1 MNFECPAWLQR
12 WVGVGPVSGDES
24 VVGRVE
30 LLRPLGST
38 FTLLIVAA
46 GLAAVW
52 YCYRRADG
60 AGPKL
65 RFTLAVLRALTF
77 LLLVA
82 LIGELSITLRRAGLP
97 SIVVLIDDSES
108 MTIDDKYVDESFRR
122 TLIDRIAEHQAE
134 RRKIAASKS
143 GSGAA
148 PSATPTPTGV
158 RPAAAAP
165 GAFPA
170 GTAPAAARIDAVR
183 TLLLEDEAAFLR
195 RLIDRNYQ
203 LRVFSVSD
211 ATRMLPHNLD
221 ELKPALEELTAGGKS
236 SRLGDGLRS
245 SLEQLRGQPIAG
257 VVLISDGVNTAGSPL
272 PEIAATSARRN
283 IPLFTIGV
291 GETKKSIDVEV
302 AELKT
307 REYVM
312 ANDLVSFDFTLLTR
326 GGAGKSVEVTLREAD
341 KQETLATKTIKAG
354 DDEVGTA
361 VRLTYRAEKV
371 GVHRY
376 ILEAKPLVGETL
388 LENNRQEAAVEVR
401 TDRIEVLVAHSY
413 PSFEFR
419 YLKQMLE
426 RDETVHV
433 TTVLQ
438 EADADYPQI
447 DARVTTLFPVTLE
460 DLLKYD
466 VVVLCDVDPE
476 FLGSSAL
483 SNLRQY
489 VLENGRGLIFT
500 SGPRHIPEDYRGT
513 PLEELMPVDWSKTV
527 APTESTAGVATTV
540 RMTAEAAEEPL
551 FQLGDTADESRTI
564 WQSLAPIYWIVDTDA
579 RKSAQTMIEARDRTN
594 SDGKPSPVVLFQR
607 AGRGM
612 TLFHA
617 TDETWRWRYR
627 IGDLYFARYWVQALR
642 FLALSKGSGRPVVVR
657 VAKDEFEAG
666 RPVPVEVRFQDERLA
681 PASGEV
687 SVVVESSGRA
697 DHTVRLVPRR
707 NLRNIY
713 EATLS
718 GLPEGRY
725 RVRLLGSFDPPPAP
739 DGSTPPSSI
748 TTDDFVVASL
758 RAELSPQEADHE
770 YLKLA
775 AADGGGTFFRFQDA
789 GGLLDRLPKGRL
801 LPTEPLPPIGLWNKW
816 FTFVVF
822 LLLLVVEWVLRKR
835 RGLV

>member
-1 MNFECPAWLQR
+1 MSFECPAWLQR
-12 WVGVGPVSGDES
+12 WVGIGPVSGDES

-46 GLAAVW
+46 GIAAVW
-52 YCYRRADG
+52 YCYRRADNV
-60 AGPKL
+60 GPKL
-65 RFTLAVLRALTF
+65 RITLAVLRALTF

-97 SIVVLIDDSES
+97 SIVVLVDDSES

-122 TLIDRIAEHQAE
+122 TLIDRIAERNAE
-134 RRKIAASKS
+134 KS
-143 GSGAA
+143 T
-148 PSATPTPTGV
+148 ATKPAGPTSTTG
-158 RPAAAAP
+158 PAAAPPTATSS
-165 GAFPA
+165 
-170 GTAPAAARIDAVR
+170 GTASKTDEPPAAARIDAVR

-195 RLIDRNYQ
+195 RLVDRNYQ
-203 LRVFSVSD
+203 LRVFAVSD
-211 ATRMLPHNLD
+211 AARLLPHDLA
-221 ELKPALEELTAGGKS
+221 ELRPALEELAAGGKS

-245 SLEQLRGQPIAG
+245 ALEQLRGQPIAG

-272 PEIAATSARRN
+272 PEIAAASARRN

-291 GETKKSIDVEV
+291 GETKKSIDVEL

-312 ANDLVSFDFTLLTR
+312 ANDLVSFDFTLVAR
-326 GGAGKSVEVTLREAD
+326 GGSGKSVDITLREFD
-341 KQETLATKTIKAG
+341 KTEPLATKTVKVG

-361 VRLTYRAEKV
+361 VRLTHRAEKV
-371 GVHRY
+371 GIHRY
-376 ILEAKPLVGETL
+376 VVEAKPLVGETL
-388 LENNRQEAAVEVR
+388 LDNNRLEAAVEVR
-401 TDRIEVLVAHSY
+401 TDKIEVLVAHSY

-483 SNLRQY
+483 SNLREY
-489 VLENGRGLIFT
+489 VLEHGHGLIFT

-527 APTESTAGVATTV
+527 APAESTAGTATTV
-540 RMTAEAAEEPL
+540 RMTPDAAEEPL
-551 FQLGDTADESRTI
+551 FQLGDTAEESRTI
-564 WQSLAPIYWIVDTDA
+564 WQSLAPLYWIVDTDA

-594 SDGKPSPVVLFQR
+594 SDGRPSPVVLFQR

-627 IGDLYFARYWVQALR
+627 LGDLYFARYWVQALR
-642 FLALSKGSGRPVVVR
+642 FLSLSKGSGRPVVVR

-666 RPVPVEVRFQDERLA
+666 RPVPIEVRFQDERLA
-681 PASGEV
+681 PSSGEV

-697 DHTVRLVPRR
+697 DQTVRLVPRR

-713 EATLS
+713 EATLT

-725 RVRLLGSFDPPPAP
+725 RVRLLGSFEPPA
-739 DGSTPPSSI
+739 GTGGATPPASI
-748 TTDDFVVASL
+748 MTDEFVIASL
-758 RAELSPQEADHE
+758 RAELVPLEADHE

-775 AADGGGTFFRFQDA
+775 AADGGGVFFRFQEAD
-789 GGLLDRLPKGRL
+789 GLIDRLPPGRL

-816 FTFVVF
+816 FTFIVF
-822 LLLLVVEWVLRKR
+822 LSLLVVEWVLRKR